1 MVAWLPLELMTWV
14 AGYGYSQEPH
24 YLLRQHL
31 LVLVA
36 LRLVDRHQ
44 ELLVDLLGALQLLQE
59 EVLAAHL
66 S

>member
-1 MVAWLPLELMTWV
+1 MVAWLLLVLMAWV
-14 AGYGYSQEPH
+14 VEYGYSQEPH
-24 YLLRQHL
+24 YPLRQHL

-36 LRLVDRHQ
+36 LRLVDQHQ

-59 EVLAAHL
+59 AVLAAHL